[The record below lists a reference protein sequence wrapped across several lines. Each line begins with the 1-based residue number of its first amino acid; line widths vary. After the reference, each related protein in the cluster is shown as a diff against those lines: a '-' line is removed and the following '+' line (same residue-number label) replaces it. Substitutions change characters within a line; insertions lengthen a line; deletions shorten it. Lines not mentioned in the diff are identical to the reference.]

1 MREEIIGG
9 VESKPHSR
17 PYMAHL
23 EIIDRVTTSD
33 CGGFLINE
41 EFVMTAAHC
50 KGGEIIVTLG
60 AHDQDRTHTAEDKSR
75 KANRSPQYNVYPH
88 LHDIML
94 LKLQRKAKITSAV
107 AKILLPSP
115 RDSIKPGRLCL
126 AAGWGKTGVK
136 EPLSVKLREVT
147 LRIMGKEACKIYS
160 NYTDDFQVCV
170 GRPGNIQSVF
180 EVRTDI
186 FSLPASGDSVSE
198 GRSQNSLPHSG
209 FSYCEGSVVGGKRS
223 VLSLCLFC
231 NLQGDS
237 GGPLVCAGVAHG
249 IVSYGRPDAKPPAVF
264 TRTSGYVSWVNA
276 VIKEHSLKALSA

>member
-1 MREEIIGG
+1 MQALLFLLALLLPPGAGAEEIIGG

-50 KGGEIIVTLG
+50 KGREIIVTLG
-60 AHDQDRTHTAEDKSR
+60 AHDVSKTEPTQQKIKVEKQIAH
-75 KANRSPQYNVYPH
+75 PQYNVYPH
-88 LHDIML
+88 LNDIML

-147 LRIMGKEACKIYS
+147 LRIMGKEVCKIYS

-180 EVRTDI
+180 E
-186 FSLPASGDSVSE
+186 
-198 GRSQNSLPHSG
+198 
-209 FSYCEGSVVGGKRS
+209 
-223 VLSLCLFC
+223 
-231 NLQGDS
+231 GDS

-276 VIKEHSLKALSA
+276 VIREHSLKALSA